1 MYFLQFKLLKPLTE
15 INNISITQFNSIS
28 FTENQSCLG
37 RWIFI
42 NCYLWNSKILTSIN
56 KNNYIIMNVLLSKFT
71 TKHNTAP
78 FSQIKIEDYFP
89 AFQEG
94 IALAKT
100 EIDAIVNNPEAPT
113 FENTVV
119 AMDFAG
125 DILDRLSSVFFNLN
139 SAETSDE
146 MQKIA
151 QEVSP
156 LLSEFGND
164 ITLNAALF
172 AKIKTVYEQKENLNL
187 TPEQTTLLDKKYKSF
202 SRNGA
207 NLPEDKKDQLR
218 EIDKELSKLSLQ
230 FGENV
235 LAETNA
241 FELHLT
247 DEKDLAGLPEGTIEA
262 ARLLAK
268 EKEKEGWIFTLDH
281 PSYVP
286 FLTYADNRELR
297 KKMAIAF
304 GARSFQ
310 NNEFD
315 NQENVLKIAKLR
327 FERANLLGYKTHA
340 HFVLEERMAQS
351 PEKVFTFLND
361 LLAKAKPA
369 AQKEFAELAAFAKEL
384 DGIEQLEKWDGA
396 YYSEKLKQQLFN
408 LDDEK
413 LKPYFQLE
421 KVLDGAFTVAK
432 KLYGLTFTEVFD
444 IDKYHEEVTT
454 YEVTDAENN
463 LVSIFY
469 ADFFPRKGKRNGA
482 WMTSFKSQSKKD
494 GVNER
499 PHISNV
505 CNFTKPTETKPSLLT
520 FNEVTTLFHEFG
532 HGLHGMLANTTYP
545 SLSGTS
551 VFWDFVELPSQIMEN
566 WCYEP
571 EALAL
576 FANHYETGEI
586 IPIEYVQKIKESASF
601 QEGMAT
607 LRQLSFGL
615 LDMAWHGQDPTSIT
629 DLKTFETEQFANT
642 QLYPDVKEN
651 AMSTAF
657 SHIFQGGYSS
667 GYYSYKWA
675 EVLDADAFEY
685 FQESG
690 IFNVEVATKFK
701 ENVLSKGGT
710 EHPMIL
716 YKRFRGQEPKPEAL
730 LKRAGLL

>member
-1 MYFLQFKLLKPLTE
+1 M
-15 INNISITQFNSIS
+15 S
-28 FTENQSCLG
+28 
-37 RWIFI
+37 
-42 NCYLWNSKILTSIN
+42 ILT
-56 KNNYIIMNVLLSKFT
+56 KHFD

-78 FSQIKIEDYFP
+78 FSQIKNEDYFP

-94 IALAKT
+94 IALAKA
-100 EIDAIVNNPEAPT
+100 EIEAIVNNPEAPT
-113 FENTVV
+113 FENTIE
-119 AMDFAG
+119 AMDYSG
-125 DILDRLSSVFFNLN
+125 EVLDRLSSIFFNLN
-139 SAETSDE
+139 SAETNDE

-156 LLSEFGND
+156 LLSEFSND
-164 ITLNAALF
+164 ITLNPELF
-172 AKIKTVYEQKENLNL
+172 ARIKSVYEQKESLNL
-187 TPEQTTLLDKKYKSF
+187 TPEQSTLLDKKYKSF

-207 NLPEDKKDQLR
+207 NLAEDQKNQLR

-241 FELHLT
+241 FQMHLT
-247 DEKDLAGLPEGTIEA
+247 DEKDIAGLPEGTIEA
-262 ARLLAK
+262 ARSLAK
-268 EKEKEGWIFTLDH
+268 AQEKEGWIFTLDH
-281 PSYVP
+281 PSYLP
-286 FLTYADNRELR
+286 FMTYADNRELR

-304 GARSFQ
+304 GSKGFQ
-310 NNEFD
+310 NNEF
-315 NQENVLKIAKLR
+315 NNEAIVLKIVKLR
-327 FERANLLGYKTHA
+327 HQRANLLGYATHA
-340 HFVLEERMAQS
+340 HFVLEERMAES
-351 PEKVFTFLND
+351 PEKVMAFEND
-361 LLAKAKPA
+361 LLTKAKPA
-369 AQKEFAELAAFAKEL
+369 ALKEFEQLSAFAKEMH
-384 DGIEQLEKWDGA
+384 GINQLEKWDGA

-421 KVLDGAFTVAK
+421 KVLNGAFTIAG
-432 KLYGLTFTEVFD
+432 KLFGLTFTEVFD
-444 IDKYHEEVTT
+444 IDKYHEEVMT
-454 YEVTDAENN
+454 YEVTDANN
-463 LVSIFY
+463 DLVAIFY

-482 WMTSFKSQSKKD
+482 WMTSFKSQYVKN

-532 HGLHGMLANTTYP
+532 HGLHGMLANTIYP

-551 VFWDFVELPSQIMEN
+551 VYWDFVELPSQVMEN

-576 FANHYETGEI
+576 FATHYQTGEV
-586 IPIEYVQKIKESASF
+586 IPQEYVEKIKESASF
-601 QEGMAT
+601 QEGLAT

-615 LDMAWHGQDPTSIT
+615 LDMAWHGQDPTNIT
-629 DLKTFETEQFANT
+629 NLKAFETEQFKST
-642 QLYPDVKEN
+642 QLYPDVAEN

-685 FQESG
+685 FKESG
-690 IFNVEVATKFK
+690 IFNKEIADKFK
-701 ENVLSKGGT
+701 DNVLSKGGT
-710 EHPMIL
+710 EHPMKL
-716 YKRFRGQEPKPEAL
+716 YKRFRGQEPKPDAL
-730 LKRAGLL
+730 LRRAGLL